1 MKLFC
6 YCQLIRGEQIRQGR
20 VVLRFQQKKLNRM
33 KRIIYLIV
41 ISVVI
46 TANALP
52 VSIGECG
59 TWLPES
65 IATSGDPLFYP
76 TYPGGEKA
84 LNKFIRKN
92 LVYPE
97 MLKQLE
103 AEGECTMHF
112 TVHEDGSI
120 SDISATEC
128 RLTHYNPA
136 KMMNHS
142 EEEAIKK
149 ECARQMAKE
158 GLRLIRKMKRWNP
171 AIINDAP
178 TEVHHSLKLTF
189 SYEYAER

>member
-1 MKLFC
+1 MSFIIPLFYSINNSNMKHF
-6 YCQLIRGEQIRQGR
+6 
-20 VVLRFQQKKLNRM
+20 KL
-33 KRIIYLIV
+33 LIV
-41 ISVVI
+41 FLMMGMA
-46 TANALP
+46 ANAL
-52 VSIGECG
+52 GN
-59 TWLPES
+59 
-65 IATSGDPLFYP
+65 PLFFP

-84 LNKFIRKN
+84 LYKFIRKN

-178 TEVHHSLKLTF
+178 TAVHHSLKLTF